1 MKSRDYKVNAKQE
14 ALFNRADWPV
24 SHPTTSPNGCEIVSV
39 GKRRDGG
46 TRYWC
51 LSHKADA
58 TAKYGRPAKECRYA
72 HVPPLAP
79 GDVLHLDADDYEGGI
94 ALWGAV
100 PPVYDTTRRPLDRGI
115 HVHARKRAAKEKEM
129 DRTYRSV
136 RLYSA
141 KAKLPSEGVVI
152 SELDAIY
159 YMVTVAF
166 GYKVRDVV
174 CSLCGHPH
182 LDKDWFSVHPH
193 QRHLCAGC
201 GRHFRDTKVAIGNPI
216 SRILDSWQWPRPEP
230 VQSGKKLKISQA
242 DYPGG
247 VQIWGSNPS
256 LIWTGK
262 KSEEIGIHVHAFKND
277 SDYQEVDDTF
287 SEVIIDGIAL
297 NSEMVRTLMVQR
309 ALPHIADRVVAL
321 KCPRCGAGKFDQ
333 NERAYT
339 PASQHAC
346 SQCGASFQATGRL
359 RNVVSNPIIA
369 VLDRLASNAPR
380 PPQNNTLDLIP
391 ETL

>member
-1 MKSRDYKVNAKQE
+1 MKSIKYIEITKQRVLFEGSSKPEDYPSNSI
-14 ALFNRADWPV
+14 D
-24 SHPTTSPNGCEIVSV
+24 GCEIVSV

-58 TAKYGRPAKECRYA
+58 TAKYGRRAKECRYA

-79 GDVLHLDADDYEGGI
+79 EDILHLDADDYEAGI

-115 HVHARKRAAKEKEM
+115 HVHARKRATKDKEM

-136 RLYSA
+136 QLYSA
-141 KAKLPSEGVVI
+141 KAKLPPEGIVV

-166 GYKVRDVV
+166 GHKVRDVV
-174 CSLCGHPH
+174 CSFCGHPH
-182 LDKDWFSVHPH
+182 LDKDWFSIHPH

-201 GRHFRDTKVAIGNPI
+201 GRHFRDAMVAIGNPI

-230 VQSGKKLKISQA
+230 VQSGKMLKLSQA

-247 VQIWGSNPS
+247 IQIWGSNPS

-262 KSEEIGIHVHAFKND
+262 KSEEIGIHVHAFK
-277 SDYQEVDDTF
+277 SDTDPPKIDDTF
-287 SEVIIDGIAL
+287 SEVTIDGVTL
-297 NSEMVRTLMVQR
+297 NPEMVRTLMAQR
-309 ALPHIADRVVAL
+309 SLPHIADRVVSL
-321 KCPRCGAGKFDQ
+321 KCPRCGVGKFDQ
-333 NERAYT
+333 SEHAYT
-339 PASQHAC
+339 PTSKHAC
-346 SQCGASFQATGRL
+346 SQCGAKFQATGRL
-359 RNVVSNPIIA
+359 RNVISNPIIE
-369 VLDRLASNAPR
+369 VLDRLASSAPR
-380 PPQNNTLDLIP
+380 PPQNNTLGLIP